1 MDDVVVLKG
10 LRDKW
15 KYASGPAVARE
26 EMLELP
32 LRCYNKERQSISGVL
47 EIQDGVEQQMQDLVV
62 AAWCGKIWLLASDS
76 GSSGPVAPVSKKWD
90 RQQKALTDEMYKA
103 APLHVS
109 YSKKSECLHHPG
121 GGTPG

>member
-1 MDDVVVLKG
+1 MVVLKG

-15 KYASGPAVARE
+15 KYASGPLIARE

-32 LRCYNKERQSISGVL
+32 SRCYDKDQQKISGVL

-76 GSSGPVAPVSKKWD
+76 GFSGAIMPVSKKWD
-90 RQQKALTDEMYKA
+90 KQQKALTDEMYKA
-103 APLHVS
+103 VPLHS
-109 YSKKSECLHHPG
+109 SSKRRECLR
-121 GGTPG
+121 